1 MRPVRA
7 VAIGLVLLAGG
18 AWPIAGP
25 SGAAC
30 ASDGPHAGLVVDNG
44 SRTLELCV
52 ELDAASVSGL
62 HLIEMA
68 HEQLG
73 LAYALGQGGQAV
85 CRLDGVGPQG
95 DDCFADYPDFW
106 GYWHGDGHGGWTWS
120 SVGGASYQVG
130 DGALDAWVWGSGDT
144 GATHPQPPPA
154 SATDVCPAPTPSPSA
169 TPTQPSTNPTPAHD
183 PPPATKTT
191 TTAAGGGGGTGAA
204 GRAPTP
210 TPSPAP
216 PGRTNGDHARSS
228 SASRGGSTTAAAT
241 AAGVVRA
248 VGPPGQDGPPPDG
261 GGPPAGLFLA
271 LGLAIALGAGGW
283 LRMRSHQK
291 GQT

>member
-7 VAIGLVLLAGG
+7 VAIGLVLLAGS

-52 ELDAASVSGL
+52 VLDAASVSGL
-62 HLIEMA
+62 HLIELA

-106 GYWHGDGHGGWTWS
+106 GYWHGDGHGAWTWS

-144 GATHPQPPPA
+144 GATHPQPPPVSA
-154 SATDVCPAPTPSPSA
+154 SDVCPVPTPSPSA
-169 TPTQPSTNPTPAHD
+169 TPTEPSPTPTPAHD
-183 PPPATKTT
+183 PSPATKIATT
-191 TTAAGGGGGTGAA
+191 AGGGGASGA
-204 GRAPTP
+204 GGGAPTP

-228 SASRGGSTTAAAT
+228 SASHEGSTTAAAT

-261 GGPPAGLFLA
+261 GPSAGLFLA

-283 LRMRSHQK
+283 LRMRSHPR
-291 GQT
+291 GPA